1 MISGFLWGDE
11 MITLN
16 DIVQDISNTFSGC
29 KICFDRKDVP
39 ANISLPKSWQLFGLN
54 LEGSPVYPQGW
65 KSFSSEFPSVI
76 SLLDDS
82 LLGTVLM
89 LGAYVELVYIFHDAN
104 GFYYYVGGMPVEAR
118 AADNGEFKNL
128 PARLQEFY
136 RDLHD
141 GYTFFP
147 ARSMGPQSLGDQSRV
162 SDLVD
167 EEDDSFA
174 EQWITV
180 FSTGGGDY
188 VAVDADKRDDA
199 EGLIWWHEDPMVPE
213 LGVDIFE
220 VMDAWMAMFLEG
232 TKSRGELI
240 VKLH

>member
-1 MISGFLWGDE
+1 

-16 DIVQDISNTFSGC
+16 DIVQDIGNTFSDY
-29 KICFDRKDVP
+29 KICFSRMDVP
-39 ANISLPKSWQLFGLN
+39 SDVALPKSWEQFGLA

-76 SLLDDS
+76 SLLNDS

-89 LGAYVELVYIFHDAN
+89 LGDSIELVYVFHDVN
-104 GFYYYVGGMPVEAR
+104 GFYYYVGGVPVEGGAT
-118 AADNGEFKNL
+118 DNGEFKHL
-128 PARLQEFY
+128 PARFQDFY
-136 RDLHD
+136 RDVHN

-162 SDLVD
+162 SNLVD

-174 EQWITV
+174 ERWITV
-180 FSTGGGDY
+180 FSNGGGDY
-188 VAVDADKRDDA
+188 VAVDGDKDNDT

-213 LGVDIFE
+213 LGIDIFE
-220 VMDAWMAMFLEG
+220 VMDTWMATFLED
-232 TKSRGELI
+232 TKPRDELI
-240 VKLH
+240 AKLR